1 MAHGLELETVLVPF
15 AVVGAGCL
23 ALAGFIGY
31 VRLRGPRLVD
41 CHEVTVVSESPVTAI
56 DRIEHAVRGQD
67 HYSYRRIGLERLE
80 IVRSHAEPD
89 EHAEKPLPE
98 LAGAILDLL
107 QASAHRVDDRTEVVL
122 HGRAERRVLRAIR
135 SALGRAPR

>member
-1 MAHGLELETVLVPF
+1 MVDGLELETALVPL

-23 ALAGFIGY
+23 ALAGYIAY

-41 CHEVTVVSESPVTAI
+41 CYELTVVSESPVTAI
-56 DRIEHAVRGQD
+56 DRIERAVRDQE
-67 HYSYRRIGLERLE
+67 HYTYRRVGLERLE
-80 IVRSHAEPD
+80 IVRSDAEPD

-107 QASAHRVDDRTEVVL
+107 QANARRVDGRTEVVL

>member
-1 MAHGLELETVLVPF
+1 MVDGLELETALVPL

-23 ALAGFIGY
+23 ALAGYIAY

-41 CHEVTVVSESPVTAI
+41 CYELTVVSESPVTAI
-56 DRIEHAVRGQD
+56 DRIERAVRDQE
-67 HYSYRRIGLERLE
+67 HYTYRRVGLERLE
-80 IVRSHAEPD
+80 IVRSDAEPD

-107 QASAHRVDDRTEVVL
+107 HASASRVDGRTEVVL

>member
-1 MAHGLELETVLVPF
+1 MGHGLELETTLVPL
-15 AVVGAGCL
+15 AVVGGGCL
-23 ALAGFIGY
+23 ALAGFIVY

-56 DRIEHAVRGQD
+56 DRIEHAVRDQD
-67 HYSYRRIGLERLE
+67 HYSYRRIGLEQLE
-80 IVRSHAEPD
+80 IVRSGAEPD
-89 EHAEKPLPE
+89 EHAERPLPE
-98 LAGAILDLL
+98 VAGAILDLL
-107 QASAHRVDDRTEVVL
+107 QASARRVDGRTEVVL

>member
-1 MAHGLELETVLVPF
+1 MAHGLGLETGLVPFAVAGAGCPAPARLTRSYPRAMAHGLELETVLVPF

-67 HYSYRRIGLERLE
+67 HYS
-80 IVRSHAEPD
+80 
-89 EHAEKPLPE
+89 
-98 LAGAILDLL
+98 
-107 QASAHRVDDRTEVVL
+107 
-122 HGRAERRVLRAIR
+122 
-135 SALGRAPR
+135 